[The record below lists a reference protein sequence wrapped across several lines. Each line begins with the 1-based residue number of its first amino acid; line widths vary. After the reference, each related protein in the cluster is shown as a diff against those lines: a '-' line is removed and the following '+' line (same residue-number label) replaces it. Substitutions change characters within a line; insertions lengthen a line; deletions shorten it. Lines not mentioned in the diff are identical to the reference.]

1 MTGADIS
8 AHPNLVAHLK
18 LDAVQEPQQAEG
30 QAKVLDSLGRT
41 EAAADVHGRPKLVV
55 DQRFGTCLR
64 FNHAHEQPASET
76 TDSST
81 NPFDYLQL
89 ALEGIDFSQGFSF
102 SCWMCTESNKAAIL
116 DSGSFGLYIDGGYL
130 KYVNMEALNVDCQIK
145 EDEWAQ
151 LTVSVQSNGDT
162 QLFVNGLPIAI
173 IGDTK
178 KAGSIVK
185 SHPPWKIGMYDK
197 NWLFKGKM
205 ARIRFYNVALHPEEI
220 HRQWSLEEAIGKP
233 LPFSI
238 IAPVD
243 FEFWD
248 EQHQPIIYT
257 QGGEVS
263 HKLSVALW
271 NKDSSKRPLAFA
283 EAKELNG
290 DSIEQ
295 IQQYVRKN
303 HHIELRFPGNT
314 LSRKSTE
321 QLIQSFRRRKAHT
334 TTKIKENAKAAQT
347 LPANPKEDWLAF
359 YQNHP
364 ELNAESIY
372 LISTAYQTLEVSDG
386 SGEPV
391 VMEVVLPHLTV
402 ESGAYSVPVELCP
415 GPLLSY
421 QGEYSNFGKRIRNL
435 QIQTQKGHKTIPLHF
450 GVVGSNSVIND
461 GTQTKLL
468 LRLTNIDSVA
478 TIKIKDSGNMQ
489 SQFILSCDLSKHGG
503 HHEWAL
509 TDEAAKVT
517 VEVAKPG
524 ILQPDCQL
532 DNHWQ
537 SDPVEPSPNGDKVEW
552 IINGSRLEIDH
563 LGPNES
569 VYCRFSVKTNLAT
582 GPSDLHLHYR
592 HIEGYWDGNRSWT
605 LEKSPLVFFRRQHA
619 VITSFASRKELDAT
633 YDKKSYRSNTI
644 IYETSST
651 PNGTAELRQFARR
664 LNSQVKVWTVRSEQ
678 ASLEIIVNGKKIKA
692 TQCAPSDKSRTE
704 DLNKLIPHLEKALGF
719 NPLNP
724 PEHIGIGTNHP
735 ASKLSVTDGLTIGG
749 EWAKTYQAPT
759 SGLLVEGKVGFGTHH
774 PEARLHVH
782 QGRLRV
788 SELAE
793 SATIELKNNQHTN
806 VLFTDGK
813 TGHLNIRTNSKARH
827 VALQCGIEQGN
838 VGIGKSDPQ
847 APLHVV
853 GSLGLESQ
861 GTEEKWNIEV
871 DKNGSLLFNAN
882 YVKGGDTCLIIDD
895 DSGNVGMGTTA
906 TQAAKLS
913 LKGGGIR
920 LAPDLG
926 NKAKRP
932 KLTIGSTV
940 TPYEIRGAETG
951 YENDGFLRLRAG
963 GGGNAS
969 SASYIDISGFSTIS
983 EMSRTIVFGTGGKER
998 MRIDAIG
1005 NIGIGTSPT
1014 KAKLEIYGCVGAQT
1028 LKSIYLFKNANH
1040 FWSMGE
1046 GNSDARIPL
1055 EDYREGHAQNLSIYA
1070 NYDIAANG
1078 FASHSDARIKT
1089 IEGRSDGEAD
1099 LAILSR
1105 IEITDYL
1112 FKDVIAKGAGMQKK
1126 AIAQQI
1132 ESFYPQAV
1140 NKITDVVPDIYEKAC
1155 VKDGWIELMT
1165 DLKVGE
1171 RVRLIGDEGAVVH
1184 EVLEL
1189 RSDAFRVDLNIDTE
1203 ELFIYGREVK
1213 DFCLVD
1219 YDAISMLNVSA
1230 TQELARRIEAKN
1242 LEIEQLKTQLN
1253 EIAARLTAISVQD
1266 T

>member
-64 FNHAHEQPASET
+64 FNHSNEQPASET

-102 SCWMCTESNKAAIL
+102 SCWMCTESNKAMIL
-116 DSGSFGLYIDGGYL
+116 DSGSFALRIDGGYL
-130 KYVNMEALNVDCQIK
+130 KYENLEPLNVDCQIK

-178 KAGSIVK
+178 KTGSIVK
-185 SHPPWKIGMYDK
+185 SHPPWKIGMYDDY
-197 NWLFKGKM
+197 WFFKGKM
-205 ARIRFYNVALHPEEI
+205 AHIRFYNVALHPEEV

-290 DSIEQ
+290 DSLEQ

-321 QLIQSFRRRKAHT
+321 QLIQPSRRWKAHT

-347 LPANPKEDWLAF
+347 LPANPKEDWFAF

-386 SGEPV
+386 RGEPV

-421 QGEYSNFGKRIRNL
+421 QGECSNFGKRIRNL

-468 LRLTNIDSVA
+468 LRLTNIDSVS

-517 VEVAKPG
+517 LEVAKPG

-537 SDPVEPSPNGDKVEW
+537 SDPVESSPNGDKVEW
-552 IINGSRLEIDH
+552 IFNGSRLEIDH

-605 LEKSPLVFFRRQHA
+605 LEKSPLVFRRQHA
-619 VITSFASRKELDAT
+619 VITSFASRKELNAT
-633 YDKKSYRSNTI
+633 YDKKSYQSNTI
-644 IYETSST
+644 IYEISST
-651 PNGTAELRQFARR
+651 LNGTAELRQFARG
-664 LNSQVKVWTVRSEQ
+664 LNSQVKVWTLCCEQ
-678 ASLEIIVNGKKIKA
+678 AYLERIVSERGLVNQELSNTSFQVIIVNGKEIKA

-749 EWAKTYQAPT
+749 EWAKKYQAPT

-774 PEARLHVH
+774 PETRLHVH

-827 VALQCGIEQGN
+827 VALQSDNNQGN
-838 VGIGKSDPQ
+838 VGIGTSSPKSKL
-847 APLHVV
+847 A
-853 GSLGLESQ
+853 
-861 GTEEKWNIEV
+861 
-871 DKNGSLLFNAN
+871 
-882 YVKGGDTCLIIDD
+882 VKGGVTIGDANFSKTVLA
-895 DSGNVGMGTTA
+895 DSGDLRIQNNLNMM
-906 TQAAKLS
+906 
-913 LKGGGIR
+913 KGKKIIFADNG
-920 LAPDLG
+920 
-926 NKAKRP
+926 
-932 KLTIGSTV
+932 
-940 TPYEIRGAETG
+940 EIRSGDANHRILFRRNENKLELREYGDIIFSSGATAGRETAKMT
-951 YENDGFLRLRAG
+951 LHK
-963 GGGNAS
+963 
-969 SASYIDISGFSTIS
+969 
-983 EMSRTIVFGTGGKER
+983 TGHLVVNHAITNKNC
-998 MRIDAIG
+998 RIQ
-1005 NIGIGTSPT
+1005 TSPT
-1014 KAKLEIYGCVGAQT
+1014 LKA
-1028 LKSIYLFKNANH
+1028 LKKDNQWHWLFSWVKFNLKCKADVLILISFKNVEIHHDSYLKIMPQIQTAGINKDLTSLTLSSAQYNSKDKI
-1040 FWSMGE
+1040 WMSQSMHHMETGL
-1046 GNSDARIPL
+1046 GTGA
-1055 EDYREGHAQNLSIYA
+1055 HSI
-1070 NYDIAANG
+1070 
-1078 FASHSDARIKT
+1078 R
-1089 IEGRSDGEAD
+1089 
-1099 LAILSR
+1099 
-1105 IEITDYL
+1105 
-1112 FKDVIAKGAGMQKK
+1112 
-1126 AIAQQI
+1126 
-1132 ESFYPQAV
+1132 
-1140 NKITDVVPDIYEKAC
+1140 
-1155 VKDGWIELMT
+1155 
-1165 DLKVGE
+1165 
-1171 RVRLIGDEGAVVH
+1171 
-1184 EVLEL
+1184 
-1189 RSDAFRVDLNIDTE
+1189 
-1203 ELFIYGREVK
+1203 
-1213 DFCLVD
+1213 CLVKCSGN
-1219 YDAISMLNVSA
+1219 YLPKVSGC
-1230 TQELARRIEAKN
+1230 TLTI
-1242 LEIEQLKTQLN
+1242 IQL
-1253 EIAARLTAISVQD
+1253 
-1266 T
+1266 